1 MMRSRNPFTQL
12 FSTYRIVTLVILFGM
27 PLSLQAQVEE
37 DDTTSHVE
45 VGPVE
50 IVDSTVG
57 VTDEVKT
64 YDTDP
69 VKYFSEIE
77 YQDEYPKIHAR
88 QAKPGAVQDEKKE
101 KAFWY
106 ADLAPDGKK
115 PAEEEDNSID
125 IRPARTRL
133 TDQTWF
139 QSILWFI
146 IIGGFATCIGI
157 YLSSNNVGIFRRK
170 NVQMVM
176 DGDGDIPEDIFAIN
190 YQQEIEK
197 ARQAGNYRLAVRLHY
212 LRMLKLMSERQVIRY
227 TQDKTNFDY
236 LMQLQ
241 GGRYYEDFFRITRD
255 YEYSWYGQFP
265 VSEDMY
271 DLIRQDF
278 DKMEKELSKN

>member
-1 MMRSRNPFTQL
+1 MMRSGNPFTQL
-12 FSTYRIVTLVILFGM
+12 FTKCRIVTLVILFGM
-27 PLSLQAQVEE
+27 PLSMQAQVEE

-45 VGPVE
+45 VAPVE
-50 IVDSTVG
+50 VIDSTGDAV
-57 VTDEVKT
+57 DEVKT
-64 YDTDP
+64 YDTNP

-77 YQDEYPKIHAR
+77 YQEAYPKIHAR

-115 PAEEEDNSID
+115 PADEEQDSMD
-125 IRPARTRL
+125 IRPPRTRL

-170 NVQMVM
+170 NVHMAM
-176 DGDGDIPEDIFAIN
+176 DGDGEIPEDIFAIN

-197 ARQAGNYRLAVRLHY
+197 ARQAGNFRLAVRLHY

-236 LMQLQ
+236 MMQLQ

-255 YEYSWYGQFP
+255 YEYSWYGQFS

-271 DLIRQDF
+271 ELIRKDF
-278 DKMEKELSKN
+278 DRMEKELSKY

>member
-1 MMRSRNPFTQL
+1 MRSANPFTQI
-12 FSTYRIVTLVILFGM
+12 FSKCRIVMLVILFGM
-27 PLSLQAQVEE
+27 PLSGQAQTEE
-37 DDTTSHVE
+37 PDTTAPRVE
-45 VGPVE
+45 VAPVE
-50 IVDSTVG
+50 IVDSSGDV
-57 VTDEVKT
+57 VDEVKT

-69 VKYFSEIE
+69 VNYFSEIE

-88 QAKPGAVQDEKKE
+88 QARPGAVQDEKKE

-115 PAEEEDNSID
+115 PADEENESID
-125 IRPARTRL
+125 IRPPRTRL

-170 NVQMVM
+170 NVQMAM
-176 DGDGDIPEDIFAIN
+176 DGDGEIPEDIFAIN

-197 ARQAGNYRLAVRLHY
+197 ARQAGNFRLAVRLHY

-236 LMQLQ
+236 MMQLQ

-265 VSEDMY
+265 VTEDMY
-271 DLIRQDF
+271 ELIRHDF
-278 DKMEKELSKN
+278 DRMEKELSKY